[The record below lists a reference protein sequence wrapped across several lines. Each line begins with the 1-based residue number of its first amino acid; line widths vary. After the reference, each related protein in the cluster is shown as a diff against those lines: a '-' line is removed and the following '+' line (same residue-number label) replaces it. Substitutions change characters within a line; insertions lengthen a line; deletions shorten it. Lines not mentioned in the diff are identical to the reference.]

1 MTLELVAY
9 CCENAEGSAIRIGM
23 TNTFLSKYDS
33 TVPSQLFQVNVILLC
48 KHTSKF
54 MGANMEIV
62 CLKATLFFCFWM
74 KNAIED
80 INRCLYLTQ
89 INN

>member
-33 TVPSQLFQVNVILLC
+33 TVPSQLLC

>member
-1 MTLELVAY
+1 M
-9 CCENAEGSAIRIGM
+9 IR
-23 TNTFLSKYDS
+23 
-33 TVPSQLFQVNVILLC
+33 LFQFNIILLC

-74 KNAIED
+74 KNVIED
-80 INRCLYLTQ
+80 TQ
-89 INN
+89 SLPISHSD